1 MSLAE
6 SPAPQ
11 PEDDRPVWPAIRRG
25 LALRCPACGEGAM
38 LHRYLKVRDT
48 CPHCHED
55 LHHQRADDGPA
66 YLTLTVTGKVAIS
79 LMVWLLFT
87 YDPNPLLLF
96 AFIATLVVAMSLYLL
111 PRFKG
116 MMVAI
121 QWSRRMHGFGGSD
134 R

>member
-6 SPAPQ
+6 SPPPQ
-11 PEDDRPVWPAIRRG
+11 DDRPVWPAIRRG
-25 LALRCPACGEGAM
+25 LMLRCPACGEGAM
-38 LHRYLKVRDT
+38 LHRYLKVQDT
-48 CPHCHED
+48 CPRCGEE

-79 LMVWLLFT
+79 IMVWLLFT

-96 AFIATLVVAMSLYLL
+96 AFISALVIAMSLWLL

-121 QWSRRMHGFGGSD
+121 QWSRRMHGFGGPD

>member
-1 MSLAE
+1 MTHADT
-6 SPAPQ
+6 PPP

-25 LALRCPACGEGAM
+25 WARVCPACGTGAL
-38 LHRYLKVRDT
+38 LHNYLKVHDQ
-48 CPHCHED
+48 CPQCGEA

-79 LMVWLLFT
+79 LMVWLLFE
-87 YDPNPLLLF
+87 YDPHPLLLF
-96 AFIATLVVAMSLYLL
+96 AVISAVVIALSLYLL